1 MIKYHND
8 IEQGSDEWLALR
20 CGVLTA
26 SEIKHIMTPKT
37 LKLSGGKDGGKECA
51 HLYKILAQR
60 IGGFLDHSYVGDD
73 MLRGKEDEILARFL
87 YEEKYGAV
95 DDMGFIT
102 NDEFGF
108 TIGYSPDG
116 LVNIDGLIECKSRA
130 PHLQMQ
136 AILDNTVPAEHILQ
150 CQTGLMVTKRE
161 WLDYLSYSSGYP
173 MMRVRVYPDKEL
185 QESILNVCGE
195 FEERLAKVMDDY
207 LDVIDDKENF
217 TPTTRKIEEEM
228 II

>member
-1 MIKYHND
+1 MIKYHSD

-37 LKLSGGKDGGKECA
+37 LKLSNGKDGGKECA

-60 IGGFLDHSYVGDD
+60 IGGFLDPSYIGDD
-73 MLRGKEDEILARFL
+73 MLRGKEDEIYARFL
-87 YEEKYGAV
+87 YEERYAPV
-95 DDMGFIT
+95 DNVGFIT

-116 LVNIDGLIECKSRA
+116 LVSIDGLIECKSRA

-136 AILDNTVPAEHILQ
+136 AILDNIVPAEHILQ
-150 CQTGLMVTKRE
+150 CQTGLLVTKRE

-173 MMRVRVYPDKEL
+173 MMRVRVYPDEEM
-185 QESILNVCGE
+185 QEAILDVCGE
-195 FEERLAKVMDDY
+195 FEERLAKIWDNY
-207 LDVIDDKENF
+207 LEITDDKENF
-217 TPTTRKIEEEM
+217 TPTKRKIEEEM